1 MRPASVPLV
10 RLRPSMLACLV
21 SAALVGLPVQAA
33 ESGTSLT
40 VYSSMAAGTPRP
52 DLSRTG
58 GRGDAVPGYA
68 IVRQDRDVQL
78 AEGRNTVRIVDVA
91 ALIDPTTVTFQ
102 SLTDPKSATV
112 LEQNFQFD
120 LVSQE
125 KLLQRYLDRSVTVD
139 QVRGDGVVSFNGT
152 LLSTT
157 GGIVI
162 RTPDG
167 SVQTLNGNSGVR
179 LPELPGG
186 LITRPTLV
194 WDVQSSRAGNH
205 RTRISY
211 ETRGVTWWA
220 DYNVTY
226 AEAPGSGACRLDIGS
241 WVTLVNQSGASY
253 TDAALK
259 LIAGDVQRVTPRPR
273 QAAPAAA
280 RAMTS
285 EMRTDGFQE
294 KAFFE
299 YHLYTLGRNTTL
311 PDNSTKQIELFPAAR
326 GVACEKML
334 VFSVDSP
341 VYGGGPYTDRGF
353 GTQQPGKTAVYLEF
367 RNASDNNMGMP
378 LPAGR
383 MRVSKEDPADKSL
396 EFVGED
402 AIGHTPRNE
411 KVRIGVG
418 SSFDVVGERRQVSF
432 NVDSSRRMIT
442 EEIEVR
448 VRNQKKEPAAV
459 AVRENLYR
467 WTNWQITQ
475 KSHDYQKL
483 DARTMQFPVKL
494 AAGAEAV
501 VRYTVQYTW

>member
-1 MRPASVPLV
+1 M
-10 RLRPSMLACLV
+10 
-21 SAALVGLPVQAA
+21 
-33 ESGTSLT
+33 
-40 VYSSMAAGTPRP
+40 
-52 DLSRTG
+52 
-58 GRGDAVPGYA
+58 
-68 IVRQDRDVQL
+68 
-78 AEGRNTVRIVDVA
+78 
-91 ALIDPTTVTFQ
+91 
-102 SLTDPKSATV
+102 
-112 LEQNFQFD
+112 
-120 LVSQE
+120 
-125 KLLQRYLDRSVTVD
+125 
-139 QVRGDGVVSFNGT
+139 
-152 LLSTT
+152 
-157 GGIVI
+157 
-162 RTPDG
+162 
-167 SVQTLNGNSGVR
+167 
-179 LPELPGG
+179 
-186 LITRPTLV
+186 
-194 WDVQSSRAGNH
+194 
-205 RTRISY
+205 
-211 ETRGVTWWA
+211 TWWA

-226 AEAPGSGACRLDIGS
+226 SEAANSGACRLDIGS

-259 LIAGDVQRVTPRPR
+259 LIAGEVQRVSNRPRP
-273 QAAPAAA
+273 AAPAAA
-280 RAMTS
+280 RAMVS
-285 EMRTDGFQE
+285 EMRADGFQE

-299 YHLYTLGRNTTL
+299 YHLYTLGRTTTL

-326 GVACEKML
+326 GVACEKTL
-334 VFSVDSP
+334 VFSVDNP
-341 VYGGGPYTDRGF
+341 GYGGGPYTDRAF

-367 RNASDNNMGMP
+367 RNAADNNMGMP

-418 SSFDVVGERRQVSF
+418 NSFDVVGDRKQVNF
-432 NVDSSRRMIT
+432 TVDSSRRMIT

-459 AVRENLYR
+459 SVRENLYR